1 MRCVYG
7 WRSFADV
14 DILVFRLATTTEGRR
29 IQLGDLPHSPATEFP
44 KHGGSMNSGV
54 CVSNL
59 APTSKFVCTFQASDG
74 VRGGRKIYTGS
85 DRTSL
90 HPVINGLHYLHH

>member
-1 MRCVYG
+1 VRCVYG

-14 DILVFRLATTTEGRR
+14 DILVFRLATATEGRR

-59 APTSKFVCTFQASDG
+59 APTSKFVCVCYGIRTVCMVGARFIL
-74 VRGGRKIYTGS
+74 VREREMCSWAIS
-85 DRTSL
+85 IL
-90 HPVINGLHYLHH
+90 FW